1 MTLARSRK
9 GGGFNP
15 RWVKPPIRP
24 QSLTPVVDPSSLAFW
39 CILAHVSASIS
50 NTKRGFEWSGR
61 RASNPLPRPW
71 QGRALPSEL
80 LPLGPGQR
88 IDFTRPAPPALRAT
102 SPQVGEELHINQAV
116 WGSGHCVTRRPQ
128 RSRRAFTLIAESCS
142 FVRSRRPDSTAALT
156 AAIALTS

>member
-1 MTLARSRK
+1 MISSRGQRWGQNVIRRSLSNSK
-9 GGGFNP
+9 GGAGDGL
-15 RWVKPPIRP
+15 RTRYLDLGKVALYQVSYSRSA
-24 QSLTPVVDPSSLAFW
+24 QARGS
-39 CILAHVSASIS
+39 IL
-50 NTKRGFEWSGR
+50 
-61 RASNPLPRPW
+61 
-71 QGRALPSEL
+71 
-80 LPLGPGQR
+80 PGW
-88 IDFTRPAPPALRAT
+88 APPALRAT